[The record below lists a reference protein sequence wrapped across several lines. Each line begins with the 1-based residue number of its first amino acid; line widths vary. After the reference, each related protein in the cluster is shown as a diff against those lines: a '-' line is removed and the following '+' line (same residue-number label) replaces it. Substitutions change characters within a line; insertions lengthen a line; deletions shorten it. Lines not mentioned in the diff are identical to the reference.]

1 MKPNF
6 KIRGLS
12 LWIAFL
18 VALSVIA
25 AACAEETPIPTPTT
39 TAALTPTPTSAP
51 TPSPSPT
58 PSLFPLVLTDSNGKE
73 VILEEPPERI
83 IAFDSAAVEILFAI
97 GESHR
102 IVGTHSFVTYP
113 PEVADIAKVG
123 DAFNMNFE
131 KMAELEPDLVYVFFD
146 RFLPDLE
153 ALGLKVLYI
162 QTLGQS
168 LDEVVE
174 QIRLWGAITDNPEA
188 AEQVITAFEA
198 QIIDVEGKVALVEE
212 GPRVF
217 HDVGD
222 LWTPGPD
229 TLLGRIYSL
238 LKARNIAEE
247 ISGFQQLSAEVIVE
261 KDPQVIITLEE
272 GREEFLN
279 NPAFQGVS
287 AVKDGKVFALPGDF
301 LSVAG
306 PRLAEQMEELAEL
319 LYPDIFGG

>member
-25 AACAEETPIPTPTT
+25 AACAEEAPTPTPTT
-39 TAALTPTPTSAP
+39 TPIPTSAP

-113 PEVADIAKVG
+113 LEVADIPKVG

-131 KMAELEPDLVYVFFD
+131 KIAELEPDLVYVFFD

-153 ALGLKVLYI
+153 ALGVKVLYI

-174 QIRLWGAITDNPEA
+174 QIRLWGRITNNAGA
-188 AEQVITAFEA
+188 AEEAIRAFEA
-198 QIIDVEGKVALVEE
+198 RIRAVEEGVAAVRE

-229 TLLGRIYSL
+229 TLIGRIYSL
-238 LKARNIAEE
+238 LKAENIAEE
-247 ISGFQQLSAEVIVE
+247 ISGFQQFSAEVIVE
-261 KDPQVIITLEE
+261 KDPQVIITLED

-279 NPAFQGVS
+279 NPAFQGVA